1 MNHSP
6 CEWFSVYKKALAGFA
21 GKGFRLSKNSPQKQG
36 LPVKRGKS
44 VKRGAKSPS
53 FRVEL
58 AGHEA
63 QRSGEN
69 PGRFFEATFPT
80 AGRDP
85 KGADKPRR
93 SGGLSVCRKD
103 FFDRLRAGP

>member
-1 MNHSP
+1 M
-6 CEWFSVYKKALAGFA
+6 EKARGISRA
-21 GKGFRLSKNSPQKQG
+21 FRLSKNSPQKQG
-36 LPVKRGKS
+36 LPVKRGK
-44 VKRGAKSPS
+44 KCEKGGSPS

-69 PGRFFEATFPT
+69 PGGFFEATFPT

-85 KGADKPRR
+85 KGADRPRR
-93 SGGLSVCRKD
+93 SGGLQLGEKTFSTS
-103 FFDRLRAGP
+103 